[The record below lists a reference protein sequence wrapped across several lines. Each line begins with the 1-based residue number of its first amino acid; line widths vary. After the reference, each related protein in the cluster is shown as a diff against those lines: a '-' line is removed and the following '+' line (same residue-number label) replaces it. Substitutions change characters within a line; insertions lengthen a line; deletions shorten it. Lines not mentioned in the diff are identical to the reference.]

1 MKWTAGVLLAVM
13 PLGILWVY
21 FHRQEL
27 KIPLAPPGSKKEER
41 VEKGRVKCTVITS
54 IGDRTSLRLKVAIPY
69 KDPSQRDDL
78 MKKTPRIQHDLV
90 LLLTQPDM
98 EAVLRTRDF
107 PMLKRRIA
115 QIINRSAERPVETVY
130 LENFFLN

>member
-1 MKWTAGVLLAVM
+1 MALRQTMKWTAGVLLAVM

-27 KIPLAPPGSKKEER
+27 NIPLAPPGSKKEER

-54 IGDRTSLRLKVAIPY
+54 IGNR
-69 KDPSQRDDL
+69 PSQRDDL